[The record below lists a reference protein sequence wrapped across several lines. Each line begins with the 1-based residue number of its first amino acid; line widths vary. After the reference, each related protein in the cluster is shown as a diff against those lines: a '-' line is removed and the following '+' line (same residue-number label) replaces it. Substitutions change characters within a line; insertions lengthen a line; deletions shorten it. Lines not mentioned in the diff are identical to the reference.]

1 MKDVFSD
8 PLKFASLVAHQLKEP
23 VSAVSA
29 ILQTLLGE
37 FAGPLTPR
45 QKEFLQKAIER
56 CDESFISAQ
65 RLLAIAKAINAPKSF
80 SGTVE
85 LSLLVRK
92 SSAAWIQ
99 QARTHNIALAAK
111 IDAEPAWAVGT
122 ESAMTEV
129 LEAIVSNAVKYTP
142 DNGKIEIIL
151 LYNKPTNTYQIRI
164 ADSGVGISEEDRRKV
179 FQPFYRTPGA
189 HASSRPGTGLG
200 LAFVKAMVDAAGGTV
215 HIEKSH
221 LGGAELIVNLKAAP
235 KPAAEHISGAKKMKK
250 PMKVVIIGG
259 VAAGPKVA
267 AKIMRLD
274 PDADVTIIEKGKL
287 LSYAG
292 CGLPYYIDGTVKD
305 QSELMSSPAGVVRD
319 AIFFQQVKNVHLM
332 NQTEAVEIDRK
343 KKQVRVKH
351 LLDGVELLL
360 DYDKLVLATGSYP
373 LIPDIEGINLSNIF
387 TLHGVTD
394 AEGIKSALDRGKAR
408 DVVIV
413 GGGLIGVEMTEALVK
428 KGCRVTVVEKL
439 PRIFRLL
446 DAELAMLVE
455 NQLESHGVRV
465 LTDTGVEK
473 FLCRPA
479 SHSGGNGSVESVVT
493 SRGTYPADLV
503 IIASG
508 HKPYVDLAKKAGLKI
523 GETGGIK
530 VNPKMQTSDPDIYA
544 AGDCV
549 ENTNF
554 VTQKP
559 CYVPLGSTANKQ
571 GRVAA
576 VNICGGNDT
585 FAPILGTVACKV
597 FDYNV
602 ALTGLN
608 EFAAKEEGFNCLTV
622 LVPAP
627 DREHF
632 VPGSQ
637 LVMLK
642 LVVDKD
648 TRRLLGAQAIGAGI
662 NDKRIDVAATA
673 IIGKMT
679 VDQISNL
686 DLCYAPPYSPVI
698 ENIITAANVARNKL
712 DGLMDGISPAEV
724 WKMIQEKGDIVLL
737 DVRTPSEYQRQRLN
751 GAVFIP
757 LASLRSRFV
766 ELDRD
771 KPIVAFCNYSLRGYE
786 AAIILKHEGFKDVK
800 VLDGGLE
807 MWPYEK
813 LQ

>member
-1 MKDVFSD
+1 MKDIISD
-8 PLKFASLVAHQLKEP
+8 PLKFASLVAHQLKGP
-23 VSAVSA
+23 VSAISA

-37 FAGPLTPR
+37 FAGPITPR
-45 QKEFLQKAIER
+45 QKDLLQRAIGR
-56 CDESFISAQ
+56 CDESLLAAQ
-65 RLLAIAKAINAPKSF
+65 RLLAISKAFNDPQAF
-80 SGTVE
+80 GGTVE
-85 LSLLVRK
+85 LASIVRRSLVEY
-92 SSAAWIQ
+92 SE
-99 QARTHNIALAAK
+99 QARIHNIAFTAR
-111 IDAEPAWAVGT
+111 IDAEPAWAAGS
-122 ESAMTEV
+122 EAAMTEV
-129 LEAIVSNAVKYTP
+129 LEALLSNAVKYTP
-142 DNGKIEIIL
+142 DNGKIEMIL
-151 LYNKPTNTYQIRI
+151 LYDSSAEVYQIRI
-164 ADSGVGISEEDRRKV
+164 ADSGVGISEENREKV

-189 HASSRPGTGLG
+189 RASSRPGTGLG
-200 LAFVKAMVDAAGGTV
+200 LAFVRAMVDVAGGSV
-215 HIEKSH
+215 HVEKSH
-221 LGGAELIVNLKAAP
+221 LGGTELIVNLRAVSKITAGQIP
-235 KPAAEHISGAKKMKK
+235 GDKKMKK

-274 PDADVTIIEKGKL
+274 PDADVTIVEKGRL

-292 CGLPYYIDGTVKD
+292 CGLPFYIGGTVKD

-319 AIFFQQVKNVHLM
+319 PIFFQQVKNVHLM

-351 LLDGVELLL
+351 LLDGAELLL
-360 DYDKLVLATGSYP
+360 DYDKLVLATGSEP
-373 LIPDIEGINLSNIF
+373 VMPDIEGIKLGNIF

-413 GGGLIGVEMTEALVK
+413 GGGLIGIEMTEALVK
-428 KGCRVTVVEKL
+428 KGCRVTIIEKL
-439 PRIFRLL
+439 PQIFRLL
-446 DAELAMLVE
+446 DVELAMLVE

-465 LTDTGVEK
+465 LTDTQVRK
-473 FLCRPA
+473 FQGRDT
-479 SHSGGNGSVESVVT
+479 VESVVT
-493 SRGTYPADLV
+493 DKGTYPADLV
-503 IIASG
+503 IIAIG
-508 HKPYVDLAKKAGLKI
+508 NRPNVTLARQAGLEI
-523 GETGGIK
+523 GSTGAIK
-530 VNPKMQTSDPDIYA
+530 VNPRMQTSDEDIYA

-549 ENTNF
+549 ENIDLI
-554 VTQKP
+554 TQKP

-571 GRVAA
+571 GRMAA

-585 FAPILGTVACKV
+585 FSPILGTVACKV

-602 ALTGLN
+602 AVTGLT
-608 EFAAKEEGFNCLTV
+608 ERIAKQAGFDCLTV

-642 LVVDKD
+642 LVVDKN
-648 TRRLLGAQAIGAGI
+648 TRRLLGAQAIGAG
-662 NDKRIDVAATA
+662 NGDKRIDVAATA
-673 IIGKMT
+673 IAAKMT
-679 VDQISNL
+679 VEQIANL

-698 ENIITAANVARNKL
+698 DNIITAANVARNKL
-712 DGLMDGISPAEV
+712 DGLMDGVSPTEV
-724 WKMIQEKGDIVLL
+724 WQMLQGKKDFVLL
-737 DVRTPSEYQRQRLN
+737 DVRTPSEYQRERMS

-766 ELDRD
+766 ELDRQ
-771 KPIVAFCNYSLRGYE
+771 KPVVAFCNYSLRAYE

>member
-1 MKDVFSD
+1 MKNIMSD
-8 PLKFASLVAHQLKEP
+8 PLKFASLIVHQLQGP
-23 VSAVSA
+23 VTSIST

-37 FAGPLTPR
+37 FAGPLAPK
-45 QKEFLQKAIER
+45 QKDLLQRAIGR
-56 CDESFISAQ
+56 CDETLLAAQ
-65 RLLAIAKAINAPKSF
+65 RLLAISRAASDPQAF

-85 LSLLVRK
+85 LASIVRR
-92 SSAAWIQ
+92 SSIAYSR
-99 QARTHNIALAAK
+99 QARAHNIALITK
-111 IDAEPAWAVGT
+111 VDAEPAWAAAGQA
-122 ESAMTEV
+122 AMTEV
-129 LEAIVSNAVKYTP
+129 LEALLSNAIKYTP
-142 DNGKIEIIL
+142 DNGKIEMLL
-151 LYNKPTNTYQIRI
+151 LYDSASDAYQIRI
-164 ADSGVGISEEDRRKV
+164 ADSGVGISEENREKV
-179 FQPFYRTPGA
+179 FLPFYRTPGA

-200 LAFVKAMVDAAGGTV
+200 LAFVKAVVDAAGGNV
-215 HIEKSH
+215 RVEKSH
-221 LGGAELIVNLKAAP
+221 LGGTELIVNLKAVP
-235 KPAAEHISGAKKMKK
+235 KPAAEQISGDKKMKK

-292 CGLPYYIDGTVKD
+292 CGLPFYISGTVKD

-319 AIFFQQVKNVHLM
+319 PIFFQQVKNVHLM
-332 NQTEAVEIDRK
+332 NQTEALEIDRK
-343 KKQVRVKH
+343 IKQVRVKF
-351 LLDGVELLL
+351 LPDAAESLL
-360 DYDKLVLATGSYP
+360 DYDKLVLATGSQP
-373 LIPDIEGINLSNIF
+373 IIPPIEGIKLANIF

-394 AEGIKSALDRGKAR
+394 AEGIKAALDRGKAR

-413 GGGLIGVEMTEALVK
+413 GGGLIGIEMTEALVK
-428 KGCRVTVVEKL
+428 KGCRVTIVEKL
-439 PRIFRLL
+439 PQIFRLL
-446 DAELAMLVE
+446 DDELAMLVE

-465 LTDTGVEK
+465 LTNTQVKK
-473 FLCRPA
+473 FRGT
-479 SHSGGNGSVESVVT
+479 HTVESVVT
-493 SRGTYPADLV
+493 DNGVYPADLV
-503 IIASG
+503 IVATG
-508 HKPYVDLAKKAGLKI
+508 HRPNVALAKQAGLQI
-523 GETGGIK
+523 GPIGGIK
-530 VNPKMQTSDPDIYA
+530 VSPQMQTSDPDIYA

-549 ENTNF
+549 ENIDLI
-554 VTQKP
+554 TQKP

-576 VNICGGNDT
+576 MNICGSNDS

-602 ALTGLN
+602 AVTGLTQRS
-608 EFAAKEEGFNCLTV
+608 AKDAGFDCLTV

-637 LVMLK
+637 VLMLK
-642 LVVDKD
+642 LVVDKK
-648 TRRLLGAQAIGAGI
+648 TRRLLGAQAIGPG
-662 NDKRIDVAATA
+662 NGDKRIDVAATA

-679 VDQISNL
+679 VEQIANL

-698 ENIITAANVARNKL
+698 DNIITAANVARNKL
-712 DGLMDGISPAEV
+712 DGLMDGISSNEV
-724 WKMIQEKGDIVLL
+724 WQMLQEKKNFTLL
-737 DVRTPSEYQRQRLN
+737 DVRTPAEYQHERMN
-751 GAVFIP
+751 GATFIP
-757 LASLRSRFV
+757 LASLRSRFI
-766 ELDRD
+766 ELDRN

>member
-1 MKDVFSD
+1 MKDLITD
-8 PLKFASLVAHQLKEP
+8 PLKFASLVAHQLRGP
-23 VSAVSA
+23 VSTVGT

-45 QKEFLQKAIER
+45 QKDLLQRAIER
-56 CDESFISAQ
+56 CDESLKAAQ
-65 RLLAIAKAINAPKSF
+65 RLLIISKAVSDPRAF

-92 SSAAWIQ
+92 TSAAWIQ
-99 QARTHNIALAAK
+99 HARPHNITLTAK
-111 IDAEPAWAVGT
+111 IDAEPAWAFGT
-122 ESAMTEV
+122 EAAITEV
-129 LEAIVSNAVKYTP
+129 LEALLSNAVKYTP
-142 DNGKIEIIL
+142 DNGRIEMIL
-151 LYNKPTNTYQIRI
+151 LYDRSIHSYQIRI
-164 ADSGVGISEEDRRKV
+164 ADSGIGISEENRRNV
-179 FQPFYRTPGA
+179 FQPFYRTSGA
-189 HASSRPGTGLG
+189 HASSRPGIGLG
-200 LAFVKAMVDAAGGTV
+200 LAFVKAMVDAVGGNV

-235 KPAAEHISGAKKMKK
+235 QPAAQQISGDKKMKK
-250 PMKVVIIGG
+250 PMKIVIIGG

-274 PDADVTIIEKGKL
+274 PDADVTIVEKGRL

-292 CGLPYYIDGTVKD
+292 CGLPYYIGGTVKD

-319 AIFFQQVKNVHLM
+319 PIFFQQVKNVHLM
-332 NQTEAVEIDRK
+332 NQTEAIEIDRK
-343 KKQVRVKH
+343 KKYVRVKY
-351 LLDGVELLL
+351 LLDGVESLL
-360 DYDKLVLATGSYP
+360 DYDKLVLATGSVAVM
-373 LIPDIEGINLSNIF
+373 PDIEGIKLGNIF

-413 GGGLIGVEMTEALVK
+413 GGGLVGIEMTEALVK
-428 KGCRVTVVEKL
+428 KGCRVTIVEKL
-439 PRIFRLL
+439 PQIFRLL
-446 DAELAMLVE
+446 DSELAMLVE

-465 LTDTGVEK
+465 LIETEVKK
-473 FLCRPA
+473 FQ
-479 SHSGGNGSVESVVT
+479 GNGTVESVVT
-493 SRGTYPADLV
+493 GRGTYPADLV
-503 IIASG
+503 IIAVG
-508 HKPYVDLAKKAGLKI
+508 HRPNVALAEQAGLQI
-523 GETGGIK
+523 GTTGGIK
-530 VNPKMQTSDPDIYA
+530 INPKMQTSDPDIYA

-549 ENTNF
+549 ENTDMI
-554 VTQKP
+554 TQKP

-602 ALTGLN
+602 AVTGLT
-608 EFAAKEEGFNCLTV
+608 EFTAKQAGFNVVSV

-632 VPGSQ
+632 VPGAEV
-637 LVMLK
+637 VMLK
-642 LVVDKD
+642 LVVDKE
-648 TRRLLGAQAIGAGI
+648 TRRLLGAQAIGAG
-662 NDKRIDVAATA
+662 NGDKRIDVAATA
-673 IIGKMT
+673 IAAKMT
-679 VDQISNL
+679 VEQIANL

-698 ENIITAANVARNKL
+698 DNIITAANVARNKL
-712 DGLMDGISPAEV
+712 DGLMDGINPKEV
-724 WKMIQEKGDIVLL
+724 WQMLQEKKDFTLL
-737 DVRTPSEYQRQRLN
+737 DVRTPSEYQHERMN

-766 ELDRD
+766 ELDRN
-771 KPIVAFCNYSLRGYE
+771 KPIVAFCNYSLRAYE

-813 LQ
+813 FQ

>member
-1 MKDVFSD
+1 MKDLIKD
-8 PLKFASLVAHQLKEP
+8 PIKFASLVAHQLKGP
-23 VSAVSA
+23 VSSIST

-37 FAGPLTPR
+37 FAGPVTSK
-45 QKEFLQKAIER
+45 QKDLLQRAIAR
-56 CDESFISAQ
+56 CDESLLAAQ
-65 RLLAIAKAINAPKSF
+65 RLITISKAINDPASF
-80 SGTVE
+80 TRTVE
-85 LSLLVRK
+85 LSLLVRQ
-92 SSAAWIQ
+92 SSAAWNQ
-99 QARTHNIALAAK
+99 QARLHNITLTTK

-129 LEAIVSNAVKYTP
+129 LEALLSNAVKYTP
-142 DNGKIEIIL
+142 DNGKIEVLL
-151 LYNKPTNTYQIRI
+151 LYDQPADAYQIRI
-164 ADSGVGISEEDRRKV
+164 ADSGIGIPEENREKV

-189 HASSRPGTGLG
+189 RASSRPGTGLG
-200 LAFVKAMVDAAGGTV
+200 LAFVKAMIDAAGGNV
-215 HIEKSH
+215 QIAKSH
-221 LGGAELIVNLKAAP
+221 LGGTELIVNLRAVP
-235 KPAAEHISGAKKMKK
+235 KGAAEQIPGDKEMKK

-274 PDADVTIIEKGKL
+274 PDADVTIVEKGRL

-319 AIFFQQVKNVHLM
+319 PIFFQQVKNVHLM
-332 NQTEAVEIDRK
+332 NQTEAIEIDRK

-351 LLDGVELLL
+351 LLDGAELLL
-360 DYDKLVLATGSYP
+360 DYDKLVLATGSQP
-373 LIPDIEGINLSNIF
+373 VMPPIEGIRLGNIF

-413 GGGLIGVEMTEALVK
+413 GGGLIGIEMTEALVK
-428 KGCRVTVVEKL
+428 KGCRVTIVECL
-439 PRIFRLL
+439 PQIFRLL
-446 DAELAMLVE
+446 DSELAMLVE
-455 NQLESHGVRV
+455 NQLESHGVRI
-465 LTDTGVEK
+465 LTDTHVQK
-473 FLCRPA
+473 FQ
-479 SHSGGNGSVESVVT
+479 GKDSVESVVT
-493 SRGTYPADLV
+493 NKGTYPADLV
-503 IIASG
+503 IVATGNRPNIA
-508 HKPYVDLAKKAGLKI
+508 LAKQAGLEI
-523 GETGGIK
+523 GTTGAIK
-530 VNPKMQTSDPDIYA
+530 VNPKMQTSDEDIYA

-549 ENTNF
+549 ENTDLI
-554 VTQKP
+554 TQKP

-576 VNICGGNDT
+576 VNICGGNDS

-602 ALTGLN
+602 AITGLT
-608 EFAAKEEGFNCLTV
+608 EHTAKKAGFDVVTA

-632 VPGSQ
+632 VPGAQ

-642 LVVDKD
+642 LVVDKKN
-648 TRRLLGAQAIGAGI
+648 RRLLGAQAIGPG
-662 NDKRIDVAATA
+662 NTDKRIDVTATA
-673 IIGKMT
+673 IAAQMT
-679 VDQISNL
+679 VEQIANL

-698 ENIITAANVARNKL
+698 DNIITAANVARNKL
-712 DGLMDGISPAEV
+712 DGLMDGVSPKEV
-724 WKMIQEKGDIVLL
+724 WQMIQEKKNFVLL
-737 DVRTPSEYQRQRLN
+737 DVRTPSEYHRQRID

-757 LASLRSRFV
+757 LASLRSRYV
-766 ELDRD
+766 ELDRN

-786 AAIILKHEGFKDVK
+786 AAIILKHQGFKNIK

>member
-1 MKDVFSD
+1 MKDIMSD
-8 PLKFASLVAHQLKEP
+8 PLKFASLVAHQLRGP
-23 VSAVSA
+23 VSAISA

-45 QKEFLQKAIER
+45 QKDLLQRAIGR
-56 CDESFISAQ
+56 CDESLLASQ
-65 RLLAIAKAINAPKSF
+65 RLLAIAKAVSNPKSF
-80 SGTVE
+80 SGAVE

-92 SSAAWIQ
+92 SSAAWAQ
-99 QARTHNIALAAK
+99 QARLHNITLITK
-111 IDAEPAWAVGT
+111 IDAELAWAVGT
-122 ESAMTEV
+122 EAAMTEV
-129 LEAIVSNAVKYTP
+129 FEALLSNAVKYTP
-142 DNGKIEIIL
+142 DNGRIEVLL
-151 LYNKPTNTYQIRI
+151 LYDQAADTYQIRI
-164 ADSGVGISEEDRRKV
+164 ADSGVGISEENREKV

-189 HASSRPGTGLG
+189 HASSRPGTGMG
-200 LAFVKAMVDAAGGTV
+200 LAFVKAMVDAAGGNV
-215 HIEKSH
+215 HVEKSH
-221 LGGAELIVNLKAAP
+221 LGGAELIVNLRAVP
-235 KPAAEHISGAKKMKK
+235 KGAAERIPGDKKMKK

-274 PDADVTIIEKGKL
+274 PDADVTIVEKGRL

-292 CGLPYYIDGTVKD
+292 CGLPFYISGTVKD

-319 AIFFQQVKNVHLM
+319 PIFFQQVKNVHLM
-332 NQTEAVEIDRK
+332 NQTEAIEIDRK

-351 LLDGVELLL
+351 LLDGTELLL
-360 DYDKLVLATGSYP
+360 DYDKLVLATGSEP
-373 LIPDIEGINLSNIF
+373 VMPDIEGIKLGNIF

-394 AEGIKSALDRGKAR
+394 AEGIKAALDRGKAH

-413 GGGLIGVEMTEALVK
+413 GGGLIGIEMTEALVK
-428 KGCRVTVVEKL
+428 KGCRVTIVECL
-439 PRIFRLL
+439 PQIFRLL
-446 DAELAMLVE
+446 DTELAMLVE
-455 NQLESHGVRV
+455 NQLESHGIRV
-465 LTDTGVEK
+465 LTDTHVTK
-473 FLCRPA
+473 FQ
-479 SHSGGNGSVESVVT
+479 GKDTVESVVT
-493 SRGTYPADLV
+493 SRGIYPADLV
-503 IIASG
+503 IIAAG
-508 HKPYVDLAKKAGLKI
+508 HRPNVALAKQAGLQI
-523 GETGGIK
+523 GTIGGLK

-549 ENTNF
+549 ENIDMI
-554 VTQKP
+554 TQKP

-576 VNICGGNDT
+576 INICGGSDT

-602 ALTGLN
+602 AVTGLT
-608 EFAAKEEGFNCLTV
+608 EHTAGKAGFDVITV

-632 VPGSQ
+632 VPGAQ

-642 LVVDKD
+642 LVVDRK
-648 TRRLLGAQAIGAGI
+648 TRRLLGAQAIGAG
-662 NDKRIDVAATA
+662 NGDKRIDVAATA
-673 IIGKMT
+673 IAAKMT
-679 VDQISNL
+679 VEQIANL

-698 ENIITAANVARNKL
+698 DNIITAANVARNKL
-712 DGLMDGISPAEV
+712 DGLMDGVSSKEV
-724 WKMIQEKGDIVLL
+724 WQMMQEKKDFVLL
-737 DVRTPSEYQRQRLN
+737 DVRTPSEYQRERLN
-751 GAVFIP
+751 GATFIP
-757 LASLRSRFV
+757 LASLRSRYV
-766 ELDRD
+766 ELDRN

-786 AAIILKHEGFKDVK
+786 AAIILKHEDFKDVK